1 MRLGVAGV
9 VGVLAIALA
18 AQARDV
24 ASAQT
29 HPRTSSECAWS
40 RLTDSEKSE
49 MIMGGATQRT
59 NTAITVVLP
68 SIPNTVD
75 MRAISAGCAPD
86 REGVVDIVS
95 AGLQWRA
102 REESARLALTRVG
115 RDPALVDAV
124 LEKVFP
130 VRRVQMGDALACP
143 GGGRINP
150 DWDHSVAGAIRMMR
164 DPTINRLVYS
174 LTALAIFARA
184 AQEGV
189 ERRLG
194 DAAAPCR
201 V

>member
-1 MRLGVAGV
+1 MRLGVAGIV
-9 VGVLAIALA
+9 AVLAIALA

-29 HPRTSSECAWS
+29 HSRTSSECAWS

-49 MIMGGATQRT
+49 MVQGGATRRT

-75 MRAISAGCAPD
+75 TRAISAGCAPG
-86 REGVVDIVS
+86 REGVDEIVS
-95 AGLQWRA
+95 TGLQWRA

-115 RDPALVDAV
+115 RDPALVDDV
-124 LEKVFP
+124 MEKVFP
-130 VRRVQMGDALACP
+130 ARRVQMGDALACP

-150 DWDHSVAGAIRMMR
+150 DWDRSVAGAIRMMR

-189 ERRLG
+189 ERRLD